1 MIVSVNWL
9 KKFTD
14 VDQTVEDL
22 AARIGARLVEIE
34 STTDLNEKY
43 KDVIIVKVVECGPL
57 EGTDRLNLT
66 KVDDGGI
73 FKDVERD
80 QNGLIQVVCGAPNVT
95 AGMLAAWL
103 PPSSTV
109 PETFGGIEPFVLT
122 VKNLRGVK
130 SYGMLSSAKEL
141 DLYDDHT
148 GIISID
154 KDVKP
159 GSGFATV
166 YELDD
171 YLLDIENKSLTHRPD
186 VFGMVGFARE
196 VSGISGKQFTT
207 PEFLRNTEPTFEH
220 DGSIQAPSV
229 TIDDPALSDRYQAI
243 VLSGAR
249 ASATTPI
256 ATQTFLSRV
265 GVRPINAIVD
275 VTNML
280 MLATGQPLHAFDYD
294 KVLSIGGGKADI
306 HVRTGK
312 DGETLELLDNR
323 TINLTTED
331 IVITSGDTPI
341 ALAGAMGGVSTAI
354 DQNTKNIIIESATF
368 DLYHLRTTQM
378 RHGIFSE
385 AITRFTKGQPP
396 ELTAPVLA
404 EAVRL
409 MSEFAGTKVVSPVA
423 EAYPGKKEPITLDI
437 SIEKINDVLGT
448 QFSANDVMDT
458 LKYVEFNVA
467 PSEAGVSVT
476 VPYWRQDI
484 HITEDII
491 EEMGRLNGFDTI
503 NLTLPSRD
511 FVAVQPSEFDQL
523 RAKIRSL
530 LVRAG
535 TNEVLTYSFIHGDIL
550 TRSGQKTDDSYRISN
565 SISPNLQYYRQSLT
579 PSLLQLVYPN
589 IKNGYDEFAL
599 FELNKVHPKQRG
611 LTEENV
617 PDEVNAIALT
627 IANRKNHEN
636 APYYHAKHILDFMSD
651 SLGLQCSY
659 IAIDEEISYP
669 TAAPFEYRRSA
680 MVVDVLSGE
689 RIGIVGEY
697 KRSVLKAFKLPDYAA
712 GFELDADAVFRAT
725 QKTGPSYVPLSRF
738 PSTERDV
745 CFQVSG
751 STEYSSIVSIVND
764 ALAASVPQ
772 SVISPVDIYQPE
784 DGKTKN
790 ITIRIKLIPT
800 DHTMTSDETN
810 TIIKGVTQ
818 AVVVATNATVI

>member
-14 VDQTVEDL
+14 VDQTIEDL

-43 KDVIIVKVVECGPL
+43 KDVVIVKVVECGPL
-57 EGTDRLNLT
+57 EGTDHLNLT

-73 FKDVERD
+73 IKDVERD
-80 QNGLIQVVCGAPNVT
+80 DKGLVQVICGAPNVT

-109 PETFGGIEPFVLT
+109 PETFGDSEPFVLT
-122 VKNLRGVK
+122 TKNLRGVM
-130 SYGMLSSAKEL
+130 SNGMLASAKEL

-148 GIISID
+148 GILRID

-186 VFGMVGFARE
+186 AFGMVGFARE
-196 VSGISGKQFTT
+196 VAGISGKQFTT
-207 PEFLRNTEPTFEH
+207 PEFLRNIEPTFEN
-220 DGSIQAPSV
+220 DGSVQAPSV
-229 TIDDPALSDRYQAI
+229 TIDDPALSDRYQVI
-243 VLSGAR
+243 VLSDAR
-249 ASATTPI
+249 ESATAPI
-256 ATQTFLSRV
+256 TTQTFLSRV
-265 GVRPINAIVD
+265 GVRSINAIVD

-280 MLATGQPLHAFDYD
+280 MIATGQPLHAFDYD
-294 KVLSIGGGKADI
+294 KVLAIGGGKADI
-306 HVRTGK
+306 HVRTGN

-323 TINLTTED
+323 IINLTSED

-341 ALAGAMGGVSTAI
+341 ALAGAMGGASTAI
-354 DQNTKNIIIESATF
+354 DQNTKNLIIESATF

-409 MSEFAGTKVVSPVA
+409 MGEFAGAKAVSSVA
-423 EAYPGKKEPITLDI
+423 EAYPGRKEPITLDI

-448 QFSANDVMDT
+448 QFSADDVMDT
-458 LKYVEFNVA
+458 LKHVEFNVEL
-467 PSEAGVSVT
+467 SGAGVSVT

-484 HITEDII
+484 HIVEDII

-503 NLTLPSRD
+503 NLTLPSHD
-511 FVAVQPSEFDQL
+511 FTAVQPSEFDQL
-523 RAKIRSL
+523 RARIRSL

-535 TNEVLTYSFIHGDIL
+535 ANEVLTYSFIHSDIL
-550 TRSGQKTDDSYRISN
+550 SRSGQKTDDSYRISN
-565 SISPNLQYYRQSLT
+565 AISPNLQYYRQSLT

-617 PDEVNAIALT
+617 PVEVDAISLT
-627 IANRKNHEN
+627 IARRKEHIG
-636 APYYHAKHILDFMSD
+636 APYYQAKYILDFMCD
-651 SLGLQCSY
+651 CLGLHFDY
-659 IAIDEEISYP
+659 IAIDEDISYP

-697 KRSVLKAFKLPDYAA
+697 KRSVIKAFKLPEYVA
-712 GFELDADAVFRAT
+712 GFELDADAVLRAT
-725 QKTGPSYVPLSRF
+725 QKVGPLYVPLSRF
-738 PSTERDV
+738 PSTERDI
-745 CFQVSG
+745 CFQVESP
-751 STEYSSIVSIVND
+751 TEYSKIVTIAQD
-764 ALAASVPQ
+764 ILAGSVPQ
-772 SVISPVDIYQPE
+772 SVISAVDIYQPE

-800 DHTMTSDETN
+800 DHTMTSDEAN
-810 TIIKGVTQ
+810 TVIKSVTE
-818 AVVVATNATVI
+818 AVIVATHATVI